1 MCSQERVEGYRAA
14 LGRAGIP
21 VDERLVRF
29 TEFCTEGGRE
39 GARAVLDLPD
49 PPTAIFAGSD
59 MQALGVY
66 QEAAARGLRIP
77 EDLSVVGFDDI
88 AFAELASPP
97 LTTVRQP
104 LARMA
109 AEAVRLLLDADDH
122 MPGPPPRV
130 ELATHLVVR
139 GSTGPAPG
147 SA

>member
-1 MCSQERVEGYRAA
+1 MDFDSGSAV
-14 LGRAGIP
+14 AG
-21 VDERLVRF
+21 
-29 TEFCTEGGRE
+29 
-39 GARAVLDLPD
+39 AVLATGATGILAFNDLVAMGLLSALADRGVRVPD
-49 PPTAIFAGSD
+49 D
-59 MQALGVY
+59 V
-66 QEAAARGLRIP
+66 
-77 EDLSVVGFDDI
+77 SVVGFDDI

>member
-1 MCSQERVEGYRAA
+1 VEGYRAG

-21 VDERLVRF
+21 VDERLVHFSDFR
-29 TEFCTEGGRE
+29 TGAGQA
-39 GARAVLDLPD
+39 GARAVLDQPD

-59 MQALGVY
+59 MQAFGVY
-66 QEAAARGLRIP
+66 KEAAARGLRIP

-88 AFAELASPP
+88 AFSELTTPP

-109 AEAVRLLLDADDH
+109 AEAVRLLLDAGDG
-122 MPGPPPRV
+122 MPGPPRRV

-139 GSTGPAPG
+139 GSTGPVAR
-147 SA
+147 